1 MKVAIRRIL
10 LTIGF
15 ETPSKARPRAPPE
28 VPPGTPPE
36 VPPGAPP
43 EVPPGTP
50 PKGLPGRLVVAP
62 SGDSVGALGE
72 ALLQ

>member
-15 ETPSKARPRAPPE
+15 ETPPKARRRAL
-28 VPPGTPPE
+28 PE
-36 VPPGAPP
+36 VPPGAPH
-43 EVPPGTP
+43 EVPPGTS